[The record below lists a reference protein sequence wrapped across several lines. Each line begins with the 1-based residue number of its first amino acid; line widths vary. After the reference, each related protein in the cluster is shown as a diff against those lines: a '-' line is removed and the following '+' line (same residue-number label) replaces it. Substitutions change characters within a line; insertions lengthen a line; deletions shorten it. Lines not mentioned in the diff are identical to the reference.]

1 YRHKERLLALKHVT
15 RGVRDLAKVRHL
27 IDQCVHLYLHPA
39 TGKRYNG
46 DQIYQLWTKV
56 EGPEHW
62 SPHLGRDWRACQ
74 YLWQKMQEHT
84 ALIKQLQGITNP
96 DVDHPLVRALRDT
109 VQTVIQLEIQPQL
122 RHVSAATTEIYV
134 QWLF

>member
-1 YRHKERLLALKHVT
+1 VVIDIEKGTKGREFYIDEFGDKVGPQGTIHMPLWLANRIHAYRHKERLLALKHVT

-62 SPHLGRDWRACQ
+62 SPHLGRDWWACQ
-74 YLWQKMQEHT
+74 YLWQKM
-84 ALIKQLQGITNP
+84 
-96 DVDHPLVRALRDT
+96 
-109 VQTVIQLEIQPQL
+109 
-122 RHVSAATTEIYV
+122 
-134 QWLF
+134 